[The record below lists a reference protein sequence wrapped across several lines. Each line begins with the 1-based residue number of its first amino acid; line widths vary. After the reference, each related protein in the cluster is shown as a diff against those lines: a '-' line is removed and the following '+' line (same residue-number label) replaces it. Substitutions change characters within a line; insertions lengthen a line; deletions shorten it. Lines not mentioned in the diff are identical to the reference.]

1 MAEQRKQDCEQVKG
15 ELAKKNIKYWDEDW
29 WREFFIKDFAEF
41 YSSLKGLL
49 NARGALL
56 SELSGDLAQVLA
68 DPNKRD
74 LALRI
79 LLGGVKDE
87 CVEQGKIERNV
98 ERDCIPPGSAA
109 HFYRYVLGVGLGKDI
124 YSDLSETTRLVQIIG
139 RKGLEKIGDERL
151 GMLISSYSSEP
162 YPYVMGTI
170 SEINKLAGSIYN
182 RLRRVIPELES
193 ANPVNYDYRDLVKA
207 FEDFLN
213 KGIKLLPLYNPFTFF
228 IQSLRSTPKS
238 YLKIMYC
245 DELFSGPIGNLM
257 SKYGIDLVKILDPN
271 LGIPSLDD
279 ELAVIGH
286 EDGSVGDL
294 LTQLIWG
301 IYELTYELKQ
311 LGYPVNDED
320 ELKKYVSKYRDY
332 LDKFANNASDII
344 ATDVKLKCGHKL
356 TLEAHGGLMRLIDN
370 GRYDVMSFNEPCDL
384 MLRRPTTE
392 IRYERFLEVFS
403 QLLFLGIAWISKT
416 DRIMMYVLH

>member
-1 MAEQRKQDCEQVKG
+1 MIGMAECQPKIPEVNYR
-15 ELAKKNIKYWDEDW
+15 NEDW
-29 WREFFIKDFAEF
+29 WREFFIKPFIEF

-49 NARGALL
+49 NARSALL

-68 DPNKRD
+68 DQSKRD

-87 CVEQGKIERNV
+87 CVEQGVIRSN
-98 ERDCIPPGSAA
+98 CIPPGSAA
-109 HFYRYVLGVGLGKDI
+109 YFYRYVLGVGLGKDI
-124 YSDLSETTRLVQIIG
+124 DNDLSKTTKLVQIIE

-151 GMLISSYSSEP
+151 GMLVSSYSSEP
-162 YPYVMGTI
+162 PPLGTI

-213 KGIKLLPLYNPFTFF
+213 KSIKLLPLYNPFTFF
-228 IQSLRSTPKS
+228 IQSLRSTPKP

-245 DELFSGPIGNLM
+245 DELFSNPIRNLM

-286 EDGSVGDL
+286 KDGSVGDL
-294 LTQLIWG
+294 LTQLIWS
-301 IYELTYELKQ
+301 IYKLTYELNQ
-311 LGYPVNDED
+311 LGYPVNDE
-320 ELKKYVSKYRDY
+320 LKEYVSKYRGY
-332 LDKFANNASDII
+332 LDEFANNASDII
-344 ATDVKLKCGHKL
+344 ATDVKLKCGHRL
-356 TLEAHGGLMRLIDN
+356 SLEAHGGLMRLMDN
-370 GRYDVMSFNEPCDL
+370 GRYDVMSFNEPCNF
-384 MLRRPTTE
+384 MLKKGKETWSATID

-403 QLLFLGIAWISKT
+403 PLLFLGVAWIS
-416 DRIMMYVLH
+416 RAELYFLL

>member
-1 MAEQRKQDCEQVKG
+1 VIGMAECQPKIPEVNYR
-15 ELAKKNIKYWDEDW
+15 NEDW

-49 NARGALL
+49 NAKSALL

-68 DPNKRD
+68 DQSKRD

-87 CVEQGKIERNV
+87 CVEQGKIERG
-98 ERDCIPPGSAA
+98 CIPPGSAA

-151 GMLISSYSSEP
+151 GMLVSSYSSEP
-162 YPYVMGTI
+162 PPLGTI
-170 SEINKLAGSIYN
+170 SEINKLAGGIYN

-228 IQSLRSTPKS
+228 IQSLRSTPKP

-245 DELFSGPIGNLM
+245 DELFSDPIRNLM
-257 SKYGIDLVKILDPN
+257 SKYGIGLVKILDPN
-271 LGIPSLDD
+271 LGISSLDD

-294 LTQLIWG
+294 LTRLIWG
-301 IYELTYELKQ
+301 IYELTYELNQ
-311 LGYPVNDED
+311 LGYRVNDE
-320 ELKKYVSKYRDY
+320 LKEYVNVSKYRGY
-332 LDKFANNASDII
+332 LDEFASNASDII
-344 ATDVKLKCGHKL
+344 AADVKLKCGHRL
-356 TLEAHGGLMRLIDN
+356 SLEAHGGLIRLMDN
-370 GRYDVMSFNEPCDL
+370 GRYDVMSFNESCDFRL
-384 MLRRPTTE
+384 KKGKETWSDTID

-403 QLLFLGIAWISKT
+403 QLLFLGVAWISKT

>member
-1 MAEQRKQDCEQVKG
+1 VIGMAECQPKIPEVNYR
-15 ELAKKNIKYWDEDW
+15 NEDW
-29 WREFFIKDFAEF
+29 WREFFIKPFTEF

-49 NARGALL
+49 NARGTLL

-68 DPNKRD
+68 DQSKRD

-87 CVEQGKIERNV
+87 CVEQGKIERG
-98 ERDCIPPGSAA
+98 CIPPGSAA

-124 YSDLSETTRLVQIIG
+124 DSDLSETTRLVQIIG

-162 YPYVMGTI
+162 PPLGTI

-228 IQSLRSTPKS
+228 IQSLRSTPKP

-245 DELFSGPIGNLM
+245 DELFSNPIRNLM
-257 SKYGIDLVKILDPN
+257 SKYGINLVKILDPN

-294 LTQLIWG
+294 LTRLIWG
-301 IYELTYELKQ
+301 IYELTYELNQ
-311 LGYPVNDED
+311 LGYPVNDE
-320 ELKKYVSKYRDY
+320 LKEYVSKVGKYRGY
-332 LDKFANNASDII
+332 LDEFVNNASDII

-370 GRYDVMSFNEPCDL
+370 GRYDVMSFNEPCGL

-416 DRIMMYVLH
+416 DRIMMYILH

>member
-1 MAEQRKQDCEQVKG
+1 MIGMAECQPKIPEVNYR
-15 ELAKKNIKYWDEDW
+15 NEDW

-49 NARGALL
+49 NAKSALL

-68 DPNKRD
+68 DQSKRD

-87 CVEQGKIERNV
+87 CVEQGKIERG
-98 ERDCIPPGSAA
+98 CIPPGSAA

-151 GMLISSYSSEP
+151 GMLVSSYSSEP
-162 YPYVMGTI
+162 PPLGTI
-170 SEINKLAGSIYN
+170 SEINKLAGGIYN

-228 IQSLRSTPKS
+228 IQSLRSTPKP

-245 DELFSGPIGNLM
+245 DELFSDPIRNLM
-257 SKYGIDLVKILDPN
+257 SKYGIGLVKILDPN
-271 LGIPSLDD
+271 LGISSLDD

-294 LTQLIWG
+294 LTRLIWG
-301 IYELTYELKQ
+301 IYELTYELNQ
-311 LGYPVNDED
+311 LGYRVNDE
-320 ELKKYVSKYRDY
+320 LKEYVNVSKYRGY
-332 LDKFANNASDII
+332 LDEFASNASDII
-344 ATDVKLKCGHKL
+344 AADVKLKCGHRL
-356 TLEAHGGLMRLIDN
+356 SLEAHGGLIRLMDN
-370 GRYDVMSFNEPCDL
+370 GRYDVMSFNESCDFRL
-384 MLRRPTTE
+384 KKGKETWSDTID

-403 QLLFLGIAWISKT
+403 QLLFLGVAWISKT

>member
-1 MAEQRKQDCEQVKG
+1 VIGMAECQPKIPEVNYR
-15 ELAKKNIKYWDEDW
+15 NEDW
-29 WREFFIKDFAEF
+29 WREFFTKDFAEF

-49 NARGALL
+49 NARSALL
-56 SELSGDLAQVLA
+56 SELSGDLAQVLV

-87 CVEQGKIERNV
+87 CVEQGKIERG
-98 ERDCIPPGSAA
+98 CIPPGSAA

-124 YSDLSETTRLVQIIG
+124 DSDLSETTRLVQIIG

-162 YPYVMGTI
+162 PPLGTI

-228 IQSLRSTPKS
+228 IQSLRSTPKP

-245 DELFSGPIGNLM
+245 DELFSNPIRNLM
-257 SKYGIDLVKILDPN
+257 SKYGINLVKILDPN

-294 LTQLIWG
+294 LTRLIWG
-301 IYELTYELKQ
+301 IYELTYELNQ
-311 LGYPVNDED
+311 LGYPVNDE
-320 ELKKYVSKYRDY
+320 LKEYVSKVGKYRGY
-332 LDKFANNASDII
+332 LDEFVNNASDII

-370 GRYDVMSFNEPCDL
+370 GRYDVMSFNEPCGL

-416 DRIMMYVLH
+416 DRIMMYILH

>member
-1 MAEQRKQDCEQVKG
+1 MAECQPKIPEVNYR
-15 ELAKKNIKYWDEDW
+15 NEDW

-49 NARGALL
+49 NAKSALL

-68 DPNKRD
+68 DQSKRD

-87 CVEQGKIERNV
+87 CVEQGKIERG
-98 ERDCIPPGSAA
+98 CIPPGSAA

-151 GMLISSYSSEP
+151 GMLVSSYSSEP
-162 YPYVMGTI
+162 PPLGTI
-170 SEINKLAGSIYN
+170 SEINKLAGGIYN

-228 IQSLRSTPKS
+228 IQSLRSTPKP

-245 DELFSGPIGNLM
+245 DELFSDPIRNLM
-257 SKYGIDLVKILDPN
+257 SKYGIGLVKILDPN
-271 LGIPSLDD
+271 LGISSLDD

-294 LTQLIWG
+294 LTRLIWG
-301 IYELTYELKQ
+301 IYELTYELNQ
-311 LGYPVNDED
+311 LGYRVNDE
-320 ELKKYVSKYRDY
+320 LKEYVNVSKYRGY
-332 LDKFANNASDII
+332 LDEFASNASDII
-344 ATDVKLKCGHKL
+344 AADVKLKCGHRL
-356 TLEAHGGLMRLIDN
+356 SLEAHGGLIRLMDN
-370 GRYDVMSFNEPCDL
+370 GRYDVMSFNESCDFRL
-384 MLRRPTTE
+384 KKGKETWSDTID

-403 QLLFLGIAWISKT
+403 QLLFLGVAWISKT

>member
-1 MAEQRKQDCEQVKG
+1 VIGMAECQPKIPEVNYR
-15 ELAKKNIKYWDEDW
+15 NEDW

-49 NARGALL
+49 NARSTLL

-68 DPNKRD
+68 DQSKRD

-87 CVEQGKIERNV
+87 CVEQGKIERG
-98 ERDCIPPGSAA
+98 CIPPGSAA

-124 YSDLSETTRLVQIIG
+124 DSDLSETTRLVQIIG
-139 RKGLEKIGDERL
+139 RKGLEKIGNERL

-162 YPYVMGTI
+162 PPLGTI

-228 IQSLRSTPKS
+228 IQSLRSTPKP

-245 DELFSGPIGNLM
+245 DELFSAPIRNLM
-257 SKYGIDLVKILDPN
+257 SKYGIGLVKILDPN
-271 LGIPSLDD
+271 LGISSLDD

-294 LTQLIWG
+294 LTRLIWG
-301 IYELTYELKQ
+301 IYELTYELNQ

-320 ELKKYVSKYRDY
+320 ELKEYVSKYRGY
-332 LDKFANNASDII
+332 LDEFANNASDII
-344 ATDVKLKCGHKL
+344 ATDVKLKCGHQL
-356 TLEAHGGLMRLIDN
+356 ILEAHGGLMRLIDN
-370 GRYDVMSFNEPCDL
+370 GRYDVMSFNEPCDF
-384 MLRRPTTE
+384 MLKKGKETWSAID

-403 QLLFLGIAWISKT
+403 PLLFLGIAWISKT
-416 DRIMMYVLH
+416 NRIMMYVLH

>member
-1 MAEQRKQDCEQVKG
+1 VIGMAECQPKIPEVNYR
-15 ELAKKNIKYWDEDW
+15 NEDW
-29 WREFFIKDFAEF
+29 WREFFTKDFTEF

-124 YSDLSETTRLVQIIG
+124 DSDLSETTRLVQIIG

-162 YPYVMGTI
+162 PPLGTI

-228 IQSLRSTPKS
+228 IQSLRSTPKP

-245 DELFSGPIGNLM
+245 DELFSNPIRNLM
-257 SKYGIDLVKILDPN
+257 SKYGIELVKILDPN

-286 EDGSVGDL
+286 KDGSVGDL

-301 IYELTYELKQ
+301 IYELTYELNQ
-311 LGYPVNDED
+311 LGYPVNDE
-320 ELKKYVSKYRDY
+320 LKEYVSKVGKYRGY
-332 LDKFANNASDII
+332 LDEFANNASDII

-370 GRYDVMSFNEPCDL
+370 GRYDVMSFNEPCGL

-392 IRYERFLEVFS
+392 MRYERFLEVFS
-403 QLLFLGIAWISKT
+403 QLLFLGVAWISKT

>member
-1 MAEQRKQDCEQVKG
+1 MAECQPKIPEVNYR
-15 ELAKKNIKYWDEDW
+15 NEDW
-29 WREFFIKDFAEF
+29 WREFFTKDFAEF

-49 NARGALL
+49 NARSALL
-56 SELSGDLAQVLA
+56 SELSGDLAQVLV

-87 CVEQGKIERNV
+87 CVEQGKIERG
-98 ERDCIPPGSAA
+98 CIPPGSAA

-124 YSDLSETTRLVQIIG
+124 DSDLSETTRLVQIIG

-162 YPYVMGTI
+162 PPLGTI

-228 IQSLRSTPKS
+228 IQSLRSTPKP

-245 DELFSGPIGNLM
+245 DELFSNPIRNLM
-257 SKYGIDLVKILDPN
+257 SKYGINLVKILDPN

-294 LTQLIWG
+294 LTRLIWG
-301 IYELTYELKQ
+301 IYELTYELNQ
-311 LGYPVNDED
+311 LGYPVNDE
-320 ELKKYVSKYRDY
+320 LKEYVSKVGKYRGY
-332 LDKFANNASDII
+332 LDEFVNNASDII

-370 GRYDVMSFNEPCDL
+370 GRYDVMSFNEPCGL

-416 DRIMMYVLH
+416 DRIMMYILH

>member
-1 MAEQRKQDCEQVKG
+1 MAECQPKIPEVNYR
-15 ELAKKNIKYWDEDW
+15 NEDW
-29 WREFFIKDFAEF
+29 WREFFTKDFAEF

-170 SEINKLAGSIYN
+170 SEINKLAESIYN

-228 IQSLRSTPKS
+228 IQSLRSTPKP

-245 DELFSGPIGNLM
+245 DELFSNPIRNLM
-257 SKYGIDLVKILDPN
+257 SKYGIELVKILDPN

-286 EDGSVGDL
+286 KDGSVGDL
-294 LTQLIWG
+294 LTRLIWS
-301 IYELTYELKQ
+301 IYELTYKLKQ
-311 LGYPVNDED
+311 LGYPVNDELD
-320 ELKKYVSKYRDY
+320 ELKEYVSKYRGY
-332 LDKFANNASDII
+332 LDEFANNASDII
-344 ATDVKLKCGHKL
+344 ATNVKLKCGHQL
-356 TLEAHGGLMRLIDN
+356 SLEAHGGLMRLMDN
-370 GRYDVMSFNEPCDL
+370 GRYDVMSFNEPCDF
-384 MLRRPTTE
+384 MLKKGKETWSATID

-403 QLLFLGIAWISKT
+403 QLLFLGVAWISKT
-416 DRIMMYVLH
+416 DQGIIMYVLH